1 MKAILLCAGRG
12 VRFRP
17 VTESIPKPLLPYL
30 NVPLASVHL
39 RRLQQA
45 GVGEVAVNLH
55 HLGDQ
60 IERHLSGQATQLP
73 QLTFFPEPQILGT
86 AGALRNAA
94 PFLSGG
100 DFFLVNSDAAISPD
114 FAGLAAHHRRTGR
127 AATLLVT
134 ENRNPQQYTPLQAEG
149 DRITTFGF
157 DGPRPLLYT
166 GVCVLSPRLL
176 PRIPAGETALV
187 THLWQPLLDEGREEI
202 GFLLHR
208 GGRLPISAARAI
220 SSTRRSKRSIAED
233 AFPEG
238 GGQFDGRLRV
248 LSREPTSGFEA
259 STSVLGRARIEAG
272 ASIHRSAV
280 WDDVVIEAGARL
292 TECLVA
298 RGRVPAGAHY
308 EKALLWA
315 DTAGEVAAWPL
326 SGFDGNDH
334 RVQPF
339 SPRR

>member
-17 VTESIPKPLLPYL
+17 VTEAIPKPLLPFL
-30 NVPLASVHL
+30 NVPLASAHL

-45 GVGEVAVNLH
+45 GVREVAVNLH

-60 IERHLSGQATQLP
+60 IERHLSREAAQLP
-73 QLTFFPEPQILGT
+73 QLTFFREPQILGT

-94 PFLSGG
+94 PFLSDG

-127 AATLLVT
+127 AVTLLVT

-149 DRITTFGF
+149 DRITAFGV

-166 GVCVLSPRLL
+166 GICVLSPRLL
-176 PRIPAGETALV
+176 PRIPPGETALLA
-187 THLWQPLLDEGREEI
+187 HLWQPLLDEGREEI
-202 GFLLHR
+202 GFLLHEEAFADLGRPGDFLHASLEALDR
-208 GGRLPISAARAI
+208 GG
-220 SSTRRSKRSIAED
+220 

-238 GGQFDGRLRV
+238 SGQFDDRLRV
-248 LSREPTSGFEA
+248 LFAEAPSGFEVSA
-259 STSVLGRARIEAG
+259 SVLGRARIEAG
-272 ASIHRSAV
+272 AAIDRCAV
-280 WDDVVIEAGARL
+280 WDGVVIGAGARL

-298 RGRVPAGAHY
+298 RGRVPAGAHH

-315 DTAGEVAAWPL
+315 DAGGEVAAWPL